1 MANVRRLGFRPSR
14 VSGGGTVTYRKSRV
28 LTNNTLAIAKGD
40 AVKFAATGDVVAAAA
55 GADELILQA
64 SVSNGAIFTDTLG
77 VRRESKALPAA
88 TLYTSTGA
96 EPENASYVYI
106 VDNCVN
112 VTFENNVANSAIA
125 LTDLN
130 LNYPVVL
137 TTLNATTLLS
147 RHELNA
153 TGRAVTATIPWRVVE
168 FVRRADNDIS
178 LVDCKVLCMLNAGQ
192 QEPALSINLGT

>member
-1 MANVRRLGFRPSR
+1 MANARRLGFRPIK
-14 VSGGGTVTYRKSRV
+14 VSNGGTVTYDKVRV
-28 LTNNTLAIAKGD
+28 LTNNTLAIGYRD
-40 AVKFAATGDVVAAAA
+40 AIKYVATGDVVAAAA
-55 GADELILQA
+55 GADELILQGGVA
-64 SVSNGAIFTDTLG
+64 MGAIYTDATN

-96 EPENASYVYI
+96 EPENASFVYV
-106 VDNCVN
+106 VQDCVG
-112 VTFENNVANSAIA
+112 VEFEQNVANSAIA

-137 TTLNATTLLS
+137 TTINTTTLLS

-153 TGRAVTATIPWRVVE
+153 TGRAVTATIPWRVTG

-178 LVDCKVLCMLNAGQ
+178 LVDCNVICKLNAGQ
-192 QEPALSINLGT
+192 REPALSIALGT